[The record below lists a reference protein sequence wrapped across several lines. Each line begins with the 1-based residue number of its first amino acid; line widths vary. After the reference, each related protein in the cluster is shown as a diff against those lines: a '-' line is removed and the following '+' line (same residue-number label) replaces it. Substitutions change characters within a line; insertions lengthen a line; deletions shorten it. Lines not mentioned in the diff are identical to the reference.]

1 MIETLF
7 ALLEN
12 SRGWNAVTLAL
23 VSVILYALVSN
34 LILIASVTNRL
45 GVVETTRSLIPKTM
59 AGVLFELLRFGFYVG
74 LPFIALYMG
83 WIDVRSMGLGLL
95 NWAEGVRWAIVIL
108 LAAWLLLMVI
118 WLPYLR
124 ATADVYAAPN
134 APLSFARRLVE
145 LIYMQAHWAFYRAAA
160 IVLFQGI
167 IPDALYWGSAFGFG
181 LICLE
186 AFTNPRLRAHLEVP
200 GEADEIV
207 WNFGQ
212 AILNTLSF
220 IVTRNFY
227 LLMLVQF
234 VLTISVPHLRAP
246 KPLRAP
252 VMHSA
257 VSNPHRARQ
266 PK

>member
-1 MIETLF
+1 MFDTFL

-23 VSVILYALVSN
+23 VSVIFYAL
-34 LILIASVTNRL
+34 IANFIDHPAITKRL
-45 GVVETTRSLIPKTM
+45 KGVETTRSLFPKTTV
-59 AGVLFELLRFGFYVG
+59 GIVFELLRFGFYVG
-74 LPFIALYMG
+74 LPFIALYAG
-83 WIDVRSMGLGLL
+83 WVDVRSMGLGQLD
-95 NWAEGVRWAIVIL
+95 WAEGVRWAIVIL

-124 ATADVYAAPN
+124 ATANVYAAPN
-134 APLSFARRLVE
+134 ATLSFARRLVE

-160 IVLFQGI
+160 IVLFQGV

-181 LICLE
+181 LVCLE
-186 AFTNPRLRAHLEVP
+186 AFTNPHLRGHLAVP
-200 GEADEIV
+200 GEVDEIV
-207 WNFGQ
+207 WSFGQ
-212 AILNTLSF
+212 AVLNTLTF

-246 KPLRAP
+246 KPRRAP
-252 VMHSA
+252 AATSA
-257 VSNPHRARQ
+257 HARPRRARQ
-266 PK
+266 TK